1 MGCQILTLICEEPQA
16 AGVNQM
22 FPSPE
27 IIIFNSQCH
36 FRLQTSGGH
45 GHHDWHSHLSLKM
58 IGPVSAE
65 QQHLRCRKGCVP
77 SSFI

>member
-27 IIIFNSQCH
+27 IIISIPNVI
-36 FRLQTSGGH
+36 SGYRQAG
-45 GHHDWHSHLSLKM
+45 GMAITTGIAIS
-58 IGPVSAE
+58 V
-65 QQHLRCRKGCVP
+65 
-77 SSFI
+77 